1 MRIFKVLSCAVF
13 TIFSLASLANSYQVN
28 ADEDSCW
35 NPPKWCLKSSFR
47 WSKYDKGK
55 LIVTYHNVCQ
65 HHMYLRMCNTR
76 IDGSEDCGASSIS
89 AGKKKNWSTYKFDG
103 KYTYKW
109 VGSIKGSKDWVCAG
123 KVLGW
128 SD

>member
-1 MRIFKVLSCAVF
+1 MRIFKLLCGAVI
-13 TIFSLASLANSYQVN
+13 TVFSLASFANSYQVN

-35 NPPKWCLKSSFR
+35 NPPKWCLESSSR

-65 HHMYLRMCNTR
+65 HRMYLRMCNTR
-76 IDGSEDCGASSIS
+76 VDGSEDCGASGIS
-89 AGKKKNWSTYKFDG
+89 AGKKKNWSTYKSDG

-123 KVLGW
+123 KVSGW
-128 SD
+128 ND